1 MTGILDRIRST
12 TPETLAGVTGDFS
25 DAPAA
30 TYRPRV
36 PRDMIR
42 TVEGADDLKVSI
54 TRADRN
60 SGAGMIRTDGTGKID
75 TRPFKGMP
83 TDRQMNFIHSLTGE
97 LYELDQEVWSAAVD
111 YNNRMTEN
119 QAWNPARDENV
130 SRWITRLKAKIAELK
145 VAAAAAP
152 VVVPADGFADV
163 PDGRYAVQDSGS
175 GDWKFYR
182 LTTGGPNSNYPGVR
196 FLKVQASDDFHLI
209 RNRTTR
215 HAVLNS
221 IRAMGVKESMIAYGQ
236 HIGACG
242 RCGRTLTDEVSR
254 SRGIGPDCWDKL

>member
-1 MTGILDRIRST
+1 MTGILDRIRAT

-42 TVEGADDLKVSI
+42 TVEGADDLQVSI
-54 TRADRN
+54 VRADRN
-60 SGAGMIRTDGTGKID
+60 SGVRTDGTGRID

-83 TDRQMNFIHSLTGE
+83 TERQMNFINSLTEE
-97 LYELDQEVWSAAVD
+97 LMDLDRDLGISARA
-111 YNNRMTEN
+111 YNIKMTEN

-130 SRWITRLKAKIAELK
+130 SRWITRLKSKIAELK
-145 VAAAAAP
+145 VAAATAP
-152 VVVPADGFADV
+152 VVAPADGFADV
-163 PDGRYAVQDSGS
+163 PDGRYAVQDSGP

-182 LTTGGPNSNYPGVR
+182 LTTGGPNSRYPGAR
-196 FLKVQASDDFHLI
+196 FLKVQASDELHPI

-215 HAVLNS
+215 HAVLNT
-221 IRAMGVKESMIAYGQ
+221 IRAMGVKESMIAYGR

-254 SRGIGPDCWDKL
+254 SRGIGPDCWDKM